1 MKTIEKKIL
10 VITTNGCIG
19 CEVQR
24 RNVHEAIKQVHHLGN
39 ITQENADWK
48 KVSRTLLKQCTVKD
62 YPTTIFLVD
71 NQPRFRCEG
80 SYYQYLFLNRFHHC
94 YLYRL
99 HHLNCQA

>member
-48 KVSRTLLKQCTVKD
+48 KVSRTLLKQCNVKD

-80 SYYQYLFLNRFHHC
+80 SYQVPVLVRWID
-94 YLYRL
+94 LYMK
-99 HHLNCQA
+99 